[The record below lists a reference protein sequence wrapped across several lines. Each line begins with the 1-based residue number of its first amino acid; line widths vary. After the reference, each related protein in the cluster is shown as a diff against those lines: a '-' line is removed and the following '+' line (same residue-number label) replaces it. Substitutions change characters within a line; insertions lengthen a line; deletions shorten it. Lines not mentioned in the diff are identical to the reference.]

1 MNRSPHKV
9 LCRSAGA
16 VVLAVLLLAS
26 CTPSGSGRKAGPTA
40 SATVSASARALGR
53 GSASTATP
61 PVVPPAPKA
70 RGCYRMTLTEL
81 ARPTSD
87 LPPVDC
93 GARHVTQTIFVGRL
107 DTVVDGHSLAVDS
120 DVARRQLMRTCPDKL
135 AGYVGGTVSQR
146 RLSRFQVVWF
156 SPTLAQSDRGADW
169 FRCDLIAFAT
179 EDTLFPLPPP
189 RRLRGVL
196 GRDGALASYG
206 LCGTAAPGTT
216 NFHRVICAREHSW
229 KAITTID
236 LGGGA
241 TYPGERQVSR
251 AGDNTCKDRV
261 RAYLGLSLK
270 FRYGWEWPTR
280 QQWKRGQHYGFCWA
294 PD

>member
-1 MNRSPHKV
+1 
-9 LCRSAGA
+9 
-16 VVLAVLLLAS
+16 
-26 CTPSGSGRKAGPTA
+26 
-40 SATVSASARALGR
+40 
-53 GSASTATP
+53 
-61 PVVPPAPKA
+61 
-70 RGCYRMTLTEL
+70 
-81 ARPTSD
+81 
-87 LPPVDC
+87 
-93 GARHVTQTIFVGRL
+93 
-107 DTVVDGHSLAVDS
+107 
-120 DVARRQLMRTCPDKL
+120 MRTCPAKL

-236 LGGGA
+236 LGGT
-241 TYPGERQVSR
+241 TYPGEREVSR